1 MLVSFAQTI
10 FDSFAILVS
19 LSLELMQYFFHRSLL
34 KISVL
39 PQNKA
44 VEPVMVTVVDHS
56 TGNQMAKAPLVLALS
71 MSRLE

>member
-19 LSLELMQYFFHRSLL
+19 LSLELFSHRSLL